1 MIKNKQALKN
11 AKYIDK
17 ILKLITLT
25 LKQAVKNEVRKQQNA
40 IIFLYFLFKIIYKIA
55 YKVN

>member
-25 LKQAVKNEVRKQQNA
+25 LKQAVKNEVRK
-40 IIFLYFLFKIIYKIA
+40 
-55 YKVN
+55 